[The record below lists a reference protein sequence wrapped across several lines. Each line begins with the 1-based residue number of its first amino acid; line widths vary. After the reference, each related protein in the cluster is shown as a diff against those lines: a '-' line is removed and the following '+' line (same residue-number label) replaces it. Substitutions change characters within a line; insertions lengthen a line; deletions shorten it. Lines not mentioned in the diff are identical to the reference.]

1 MQQFDNYVIES
12 NKIISSISNRRFYW
26 YTKTIVRYDQD
37 IKDGIKNGDYEN
49 LTKDEIINK
58 IIEADERLYKVDN
71 AIIEAFDEL
80 YKNHKPAPKGG
91 FAILPQIDIYPDGIW
106 TRINQ
111 EKDNINQLEVEAN
124 SLIEYFHQ
132 NLQELNSFENTIKPL
147 KIIIKMLM
155 IAFPLTVIY
164 PLHFMPIATNQ
175 NPEITFN
182 LITIVESFFSL
193 KFILLS
199 IFFFTIEG
207 IFYYFLTL
215 TNELAKSLKSAKENN
230 SNNLRDIKYYSEY
243 F

>member
-1 MQQFDNYVIES
+1 
-12 NKIISSISNRRFYW
+12 
-26 YTKTIVRYDQD
+26 
-37 IKDGIKNGDYEN
+37 
-49 LTKDEIINK
+49 
-58 IIEADERLYKVDN
+58 
-71 AIIEAFDEL
+71 
-80 YKNHKPAPKGG
+80 
-91 FAILPQIDIYPDGIW
+91 
-106 TRINQ
+106 
-111 EKDNINQLEVEAN
+111 
-124 SLIEYFHQ
+124 
-132 NLQELNSFENTIKPL
+132 
-147 KIIIKMLM
+147 M